1 MSAAL
6 WLGPA
11 LISLFWAASLLR
23 ATRERRET
31 PYRVGLADPPGQ
43 GRVALLIPARD
54 EQANIGAC
62 VRAARAALGPGP
74 AIWALDDASRDQTGP
89 ILQQLAAEDPDLH
102 VITGDGAPLPAGWKG
117 KPWACQRLGRAA
129 LAHDPGLDFLLFI
142 DADVR
147 LAPGAVPPVL
157 GYAERNGLA
166 LLSGFGLLELR
177 GFWENVLQPAV
188 AGLILGA
195 NKLEHTNDPA
205 QRRGAP
211 IANGQLLLFS
221 AAAYQRHGGHEL
233 VKDNVLDDVGMAT
246 ALTARG
252 EAYHVAFMTSIFS
265 CRMYT
270 SFSEIWEGWSK
281 NLFAGFSYSWP
292 KLLGVVAFIGA
303 FVLLPWICLL
313 AAPALPAAVGGW
325 AALTVGLQLALR
337 LYLDGVFAQDRR
349 YAPTMALGWGLLA
362 LLLLSSAVQTTRGTT
377 TWKGRPLGPAPRA

>member
-1 MSAAL
+1 MSALA
-6 WLGPA
+6 WVGPS
-11 LISLFWAASLLR
+11 LITLFWAASLLR

-31 PYRVGLADPPGQ
+31 PYRVATTDPPGA
-43 GRVALLIPARD
+43 GRAAILIPARD
-54 EQANIGAC
+54 EALNIEAC
-62 VRAARAALGPGP
+62 ARAARAAAGPGV
-74 AIWALDDASRDQTGP
+74 AIWALDDASRDETGA
-89 ILQQLAAEDPDLH
+89 ILARLAAEDPDLH
-102 VITGDGAPLPAGWKG
+102 VIAGDGAPLPAGWKG
-117 KPWACQRLGRAA
+117 KPWACQRLGEAA
-129 LAHDPGLDFLLFI
+129 LAADPGLEHLLYI

-147 LAPGAVPPVL
+147 LSPGALGPVL

-166 LLSGFGLLELR
+166 LLSGFGRLELR
-177 GFWENVLQPAV
+177 GFWEHVLQPAV

-205 QRRGAP
+205 QRRGPP
-211 IANGQLLLFS
+211 IANGQLLLFR
-221 AAAYQRHGGHEL
+221 AEAWRRHGGHAL

-252 EAYHVAFMTSIFS
+252 EAYHVAFMTGIFS

-292 KLLGVVAFIGA
+292 KLLGVVGFILGV
-303 FVLLPWICLL
+303 VLLPWICLL
-313 AAPALPAAVGGW
+313 GAPAMPVSVGVW
-325 AALTVGLQLALR
+325 AALTVGLQLGLR

-362 LLLLSSAVQTTRGTT
+362 LLLLSSAVKTTRGTT
-377 TWKGRPLGPAPRA
+377 TWKGRPLGPAPRG